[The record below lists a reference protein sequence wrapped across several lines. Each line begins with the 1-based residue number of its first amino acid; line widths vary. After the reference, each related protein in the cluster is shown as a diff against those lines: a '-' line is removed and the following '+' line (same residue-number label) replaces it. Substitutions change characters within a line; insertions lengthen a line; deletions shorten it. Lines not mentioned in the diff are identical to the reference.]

1 MSTGIHTKLLLRGLD
16 FLYTGREA
24 KTKGLA
30 GVCVCVR
37 FGTGWRWCDFHRAA
51 KNKVSCF
58 SKSTIASALKGKPSL
73 KVLTNTNKVK

>member
-30 GVCVCVR
+30 GVCVCVFALELDGGGVISIVLQR
-37 FGTGWRWCDFHRAA
+37 TRYH
-51 KNKVSCF
+51 VSVR
-58 SKSTIASALKGKPSL
+58 
-73 KVLTNTNKVK
+73 VL